1 MALAEAYDKLA
12 VDLVG
17 AKERLARILSS
28 KDKRA
33 TVRTCSMHWQI
44 SACFHNS
51 SCMNFDKR
59 VVYFKM

>member
-17 AKERLARILSS
+17 AKERLARILSA

-33 TVRTCSMHWQI
+33 TVRTCSMADFSLFFTTQP
-44 SACFHNS
+44 A
-51 SCMNFDKR
+51 
-59 VVYFKM
+59 